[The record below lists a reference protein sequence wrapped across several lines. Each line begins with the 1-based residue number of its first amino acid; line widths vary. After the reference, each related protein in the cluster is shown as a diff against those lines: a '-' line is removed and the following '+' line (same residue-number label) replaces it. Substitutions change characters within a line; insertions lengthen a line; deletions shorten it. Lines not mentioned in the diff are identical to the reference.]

1 MTKSHTYTHTHTHT
15 YGLKTELASHTQTHT
30 YGLKMELATH
40 THVWAENG
48 VSKTHRHMHKCMHT
62 CMHTHTHTHTGA
74 ELASCK
80 VFFHLHEKAN
90 ARRLGTPEEP
100 KMQKQFSQTWALLRE
115 YQR

>member
-30 YGLKMELATH
+30 YGLKTELARH
-40 THVWAENG
+40 TD
-48 VSKTHRHMHKCMHT
+48 T
-62 CMHTHTHTHTGA
+62 CIHACTHTHTHTHTWA